1 MTWGFTAGELM
12 FGGIVG
18 SSLIGANA
26 ASKAASTQAD
36 AAAKAGDLSKLI
48 SDDQIKLA
56 REQFNAQALNQEPFR
71 QGGLAA
77 QNQLMKLLGLKMPA
91 TQTANLLGST
101 SPATGGTT
109 AANLTAPVAQTAD
122 EKIKAN
128 WDEAAYLKANPD
140 VAAELSSGKSLN
152 GPKVLFTSGLDHFNK
167 FGQLEGRPPTLIPAP
182 ALTIAPPA
190 ATTTTTPGSL
200 AAFKIAQPAP
210 VTTTTKGA
218 PTTVK
223 GAITGTTRGAE
234 ISRVKGE
241 QIRTGASPSGLT
253 YALNN
258 GMTQAQYDKNI
269 FDFYAQNAGTYTDA
283 MFRSEM
289 DRLGVSPAD
298 LARATGSDAA
308 AVAAR
313 YNAATPTTAAEIAF
327 ANQAQADLAARQT
340 ADVTNYGPDVVTYG
354 PDVNTYG
361 ADVTTYGPDIV
372 KTTQGVNTTPSLA
385 DVQKY
390 FQENPGLSD
399 NQIKTLLARE
409 NIPVALLAQATGA
422 TVEAWTPRLAAA
434 TSPIAGKPTA
444 TVADIQK
451 YAKDNP
457 NLTWTQIQ
465 QFMVV
470 NNITPELLS
479 QALSVPVADINAKI
493 AQGLATP
500 QQRNNNSVG
509 LNWALNNGMSQ
520 AQYDSNIK
528 DFYVQNQSKMSD
540 SMFKS
545 EMTRLGVSAAD
556 VARATGGDLASI
568 TARFNAAKATTPEEL
583 AFEKT
588 AQADLLKR
596 QNDQLANQNAAIAQE
611 NATEFGAL
619 TKPFSMR
626 MGSVSP
632 GEAGPVFDPGTLL
645 DNFTLADY
653 EADPGYAFRFSE
665 GQKALDKSMAARGLG
680 ISGAN
685 IKGAVKYGQDMGS
698 QEYGNAFNRF
708 QAGRASQSDVYNTA
722 FNRDQIQRNALLNP
736 LQSLMGA
743 GQSATNQVNNASNA
757 YTTNANNAMA
767 NYGTNATNALTGGA
781 NARASGYVG
790 TANALT
796 NAVGQ
801 GINYNNMGNQ
811 NALYASMFNRGGET
825 VMNPALNSYFQPS

>member
-1 MTWGFTAGELM
+1 MAAWMLPAAIIGSALV
-12 FGGIVG
+12 GG
-18 SSLIGANA
+18 NA

-36 AAAKAGDLSKLI
+36 AASKAGDLSKLI

-56 REQFNAQALNQEPFR
+56 REQFNAQVANQEPFR
-71 QGGLAA
+71 QGGIAA
-77 QNQLMKLLGLKMPA
+77 QNQLMKLLGLKMP
-91 TQTANLLGST
+91 TGQTANLLGT
-101 SPATGGTT
+101 TTAPGGIT
-109 AANLTAPVAQTAD
+109 AANLAAPVAQTPD

-140 VAAELSSGKSLN
+140 VAAELSSGKSAN

-167 FGQLEGRPPTLIPAP
+167 FGQLEGRLPTLIPAP
-182 ALTIAPPA
+182 GMTIGQPAPV
-190 ATTTTTPGSL
+190 TTTTPGATTAL
-200 AAFKIAQPAP
+200 TAPRLNIAQPAP
-210 VTTTTKGA
+210 VTTTT
-218 PTTVK
+218 
-223 GAITGTTRGAE
+223 RGAE
-234 ISRVKGE
+234 LSRVKGAA
-241 QIRTGASPSGLT
+241 INTGASAPALA
-253 YALNN
+253 YALSQ
-258 GMTQAQYDKNI
+258 GMSQAEYDKNI

-283 MFRSEM
+283 MFRSVM
-289 DRLGVSPAD
+289 DQYGVTPAD
-298 LARATGSDAA
+298 LARATGSDPA

-327 ANQAQADLAARQT
+327 AQKTQADLASRQS

-354 PDVNTYG
+354 PDV
-361 ADVTTYGPDIV
+361 TT
-372 KTTQGVNTTPSLA
+372 TTQGVNTTPSLA

-399 NQIKTLLARE
+399 GQIKTLLARE
-409 NIPVALLAQATGA
+409 NIPVALLAQATGE
-422 TVEAWTPRLAAA
+422 TVANWTPRLAAA
-434 TSPIAGKPTA
+434 QTTTTSAGTTTTTQGVNRTP
-444 TVADIQK
+444 TVAEIQAYAQK
-451 YAKDNP
+451 YP
-457 NLTWTQIQ
+457 NLTWPQIQ
-465 QFMVV
+465 TLMRE
-470 NNITPELLS
+470 NNISPELLS

-509 LNWALNNGMSQ
+509 LNYALRNGMSQ

-528 DFYVQNQSKMSD
+528 DFYVQNQGKMSD

-568 TARFNAAKATTPEEL
+568 TSRFDLAKATTPEEL

-588 AQADLLKR
+588 AQADLLRR
-596 QNDQLANQNAAIAQE
+596 QNEQLANQNADIANE
-611 NATEFGAL
+611 ASTSFGAL
-619 TKPFSMR
+619 TKPFQMR
-626 MGSVSP
+626 MGSVTP
-632 GEAGPVFDPGTLL
+632 GEAGPVFDPGTLM
-645 DNFTLADY
+645 DNFTLADF

-708 QAGRASQSDVYNTA
+708 QANRANQSSEYNTA

-736 LQSLMGA
+736 LQSMMGS
-743 GQSATNQVNNASNA
+743 GQSATNQVNNASSQF
-757 YTTNANNAMA
+757 TTNANNAMA
-767 NYGTNATNALTGGA
+767 NYGTNATNALVGGA
-781 NARASGYVG
+781 NARASGYTG
-790 TANALT
+790 MANALGS
-796 NAVGQ
+796 AVNQ
-801 GINYNNMGNQ
+801 GINYNNIGNQ

-825 VMNPALNSYFQPS
+825 VMNPALNSYFQPG